1 MGVQN
6 SKNCSKTFGNTGSG
20 DCWNDIG
27 IPRGIIFVPINKE
40 YTSVSIAAFKA
51 ALEADL
57 LADNA
62 SLRAYPIQNIVV
74 TTDNTAEPTVTT
86 FTGDGSIAI
95 GFEPNQDM
103 TFQWTQ
109 GGFCLLHA
117 LRKSKGQNRAFMVID
132 SNGQLIATQGSTADT
147 VKGIVGY
154 NYTNPAKWAV
164 GTDNPIT
171 IYNTRLSF
179 RPEQV
184 NESIAILGF
193 KDDGG
198 LAYLTALSGLQ
209 DVVLTQAAARAA
221 GVFNVKAKTDC
232 GSVDLYDVYPTELAV
247 VGAWKV
253 VNKTTGNVVTIT
265 AVAANVNTHGWTITV
280 DTVDPDY
287 TATAG
292 GLLVSFSGPT
302 ELDALNVTGYESNQ
316 LAQ

>member
-6 SKNCSKTFGNTGSG
+6 SKNCSKSFGNTGVG

-27 IPRGIIFVPINKE
+27 IPRGIIFVPIGKE

-51 ALEADL
+51 ALAPDL

-62 SLRAYPIQNIVV
+62 ALRAYPIQNIVV
-74 TTDNTAEPTVTT
+74 TTDNTADAAVTT
-86 FTGDGSIAI
+86 FAGDGSIAI

-117 LRKSKGQNRAFMVID
+117 LRKSKGQNRAFFVID
-132 SNGQLIATQGSTADT
+132 SKGQLIGTQGSTADT

-154 NYTNPAKWAV
+154 NYTNPAKWPV
-164 GTDNPIT
+164 GTDNPIP

-184 NESIAILGF
+184 NEDIAILSF
-193 KDDGG
+193 ADDGG
-198 LAYLTALSGLQ
+198 LGYLTGLVGLQ
-209 DVVLTQAAARAA
+209 DVVLTQGAARAA
-221 GVFNVKAKTDC
+221 GVLKVKAKTDC
-232 GSVDLYDVYPTELAV
+232 GSVDLYDVYDGELAV

-253 VNKTTGNVVTIT
+253 VNKATGNVVTIT
-265 AVAANVNTHGWTITV
+265 AVAVDTNIHGWTITV
-280 DTVDPDY
+280 DTTDPDY
-287 TATAG
+287 TAIAG
-292 GLLVSFSGPT
+292 GLLVSLAGPT
-302 ELDALNVTGYESNQ
+302 ELDALDVTGYESNT